1 MPRCIL
7 TRVKREFPFDP
18 LTSFQGRA
26 VRANPP
32 ETELIALQE
41 AGTLEPRESL
51 EEQTALRETVVSALD
66 ILNAE
71 EAWLLNALLFE
82 RLSLRQIERRIGI
95 PKTTVARYRDKI
107 LAKLRVALAND
118 PAIHDYLST

>member
-1 MPRCIL
+1 M
-7 TRVKREFPFDP
+7 KREFPYNP
-18 LTSFQGRA
+18 LEWRGPASTDGRA
-26 VRANPP
+26 LRNNPP

-51 EEQTALRETVVSALD
+51 EEQEALRETVVSALD

-95 PKTTVARYRDKI
+95 PKTTVARYRDKT
-107 LAKLRVALAND
+107 LAKLRDALADN
-118 PAIHDYLST
+118 PTIQDYLSG